1 MHAAFYT
8 VLSLMDE
15 PFKSFERIWLMD
27 FAEIL
32 GSHVTYALKSF
43 KCLSFSNKPFDI
55 SLDLTKRVT
64 FLSLFLE
71 IIYDE
76 LGFNTV

>member
-1 MHAAFYT
+1 MLFSILFYPRWT
-8 VLSLMDE
+8 NLSNLSKGFGLWTLLDTQITCNI
-15 PFKSFERIWLMD
+15 RI
-27 FAEIL
+27 
-32 GSHVTYALKSF
+32 KSF

>member
-32 GSHVTYALKSF
+32 GSHVTYALKASSAF
-43 KCLSFSNKPFDI
+43 PFQI
-55 SLDLTKRVT
+55 NHLTYLLT
-64 FLSLFLE
+64 
-71 IIYDE
+71 
-76 LGFNTV
+76 